1 MAESKVNTIHL
12 SRTPPPNVEA
22 FALSQLSTFCQRVT
36 QGLEVP
42 LDTSIFVG
50 DVNLLPSGDDRLLH
64 LRLIVVPW
72 AGPFV
77 KPATK
82 ELLARQDD
90 DSLLAGDLLPLRN
103 YPTVPIFTLHHN
115 AAPTAEMAISLLLAA
130 AKQVWQV
137 KRVSSQTTQR
147 PPGLYLARCLQ
158 IVNIKH

>member
-1 MAESKVNTIHL
+1 MAESKVDTIHL
-12 SRTPPPNVEA
+12 SKTPPPNVEA
-22 FALSQLSTFCQRVT
+22 FALSKLSTFCHRVT

-77 KPATK
+77 KPSTK

-90 DSLLAGDLLPLRN
+90 ELMIVCLVVTCCRSGITPRCPSSPSTTTPPPPRRWRSAYFWPQPSRSGKSRGSLL
-103 YPTVPIFTLHHN
+103 
-115 AAPTAEMAISLLLAA
+115 
-130 AKQVWQV
+130 
-137 KRVSSQTTQR
+137 R
-147 PPGLYLARCLQ
+147 PHKDPHDS
-158 IVNIKH
+158 I

>member
-1 MAESKVNTIHL
+1 MAESKVDTIHL
-12 SRTPPPNVEA
+12 SKTPPPNVEA
-22 FALSQLSTFCQRVT
+22 FALSKLSTFCQRVT

-82 ELLARQDD
+82 ELLARQDG
-90 DSLLAGDLLPLRN
+90 DSLLGGDLLPLRN

-130 AKQVWQV
+130 AKQVWEV
-137 KRVSSQTTQR
+137 RSGVSPQTTQR
-147 PPGLYLARCLQ
+147 PP
-158 IVNIKH
+158 